1 MMLKTKFI
9 KTLGIFIA
17 ATVLAGCS
25 NTAGDKNN
33 EEQVTETPGSES
45 SGNIKIPEAG
55 LVINIPEE
63 YQEKGLAVT
72 ETSNDG
78 DGNMLVGVAWY
89 YKPVTDKLFAEI
101 EKVSDEDFT
110 EEMQQDYLNK
120 MEIHSKYIL
129 DIVLVEEQK
138 YKETKEITDQM
149 DVIAGWDEAE
159 ELGVHNGYMYLAIMQ
174 ENNTE
179 GMDEKEEA
187 QYKECLDYIDTI
199 KESVEF
205 TEIEGKK
212 ESGDKMPSFTAKDLE
227 GNTVTDSIFK
237 EKDLTVV
244 NIWGTFCGPC
254 IGEMP
259 ELAEW
264 SKSMPSN
271 VQLIGLVCDIEGEND
286 QEHKDKA
293 AEIMEK
299 AGADFTN
306 IIPGSEFAGLLGGV
320 TGVPTTIFVDKEGN
334 ITGKPVVGAN
344 VAAYKK
350 FVEDYI
356 SGK

>member
-1 MMLKTKFI
+1 
-9 KTLGIFIA
+9 
-17 ATVLAGCS
+17 
-25 NTAGDKNN
+25 
-33 EEQVTETPGSES
+33 
-45 SGNIKIPEAG
+45 
-55 LVINIPEE
+55 
-63 YQEKGLAVT
+63 
-72 ETSNDG
+72 
-78 DGNMLVGVAWY
+78 MLVGVAWY

-120 MEIHSKYIL
+120 MKIHSKYIL

-138 YKETKEITDQM
+138 YKETKEVTDQM

-199 KESVEF
+199 KESIEF